1 MSRGQASSAASARP
15 GDASPQTAAAPDSHA
30 EDDDDDIF
38 ALLPPQPEPARPPE
52 PRPGPEPKPVVR
64 EASPRPANDSD
75 IFKLLPPELAAAA
88 LQSGSVPRPADRSRP
103 TANMTDLSR
112 LSVDAKGQLCL
123 DGTPVETRHRMAMS
137 RGQIAAASFVVLLVA
152 IGALG
157 AAVQGLAAARDWA
170 CQLGWSHSVCV
181 MPAAASP
188 ARPDIAE

>member
-1 MSRGQASSAASARP
+1 MSRRQASTAASARM
-15 GDASPQTAAAPDSHA
+15 GDTSPQTAAAPDSHA
-30 EDDDDDIF
+30 DDDDDDIF
-38 ALLPPQPEPARPPE
+38 ALLPPQPEQA
-52 PRPGPEPKPVVR
+52 PRPEAAPQPAPKPAAVA
-64 EASPRPANDSD
+64 ASPRPSDDSD

-103 TANMTDLSR
+103 ANTTDLSR
-112 LSVDAKGQLCL
+112 LSIDAKGQLCL

-137 RGQIAAASFVVLLVA
+137 RGQIAAAGVVVLLVA

-170 CQLGWSHSVCV
+170 CQLGWSHSVCAV
-181 MPAAASP
+181 PAASP